1 MAKKPEVNK
10 SQAIRDYFNAN
21 PKAMSPEVVEALA
34 KQGITVNANL
44 VNTVKSKHNKR
55 QKAKKAAKNAA
66 TGQTVAA
73 AKKPE
78 VNKTQAV
85 RDYFKANK
93 NAKNQE
99 VVEALAKQGI
109 TISANYVGNI
119 KASHNKRGQV
129 VKKVVA
135 KGNIGLSEIKAAL
148 TFLKLMG
155 GIKEATE
162 ALAAAKEIREIV

>member
-10 SQAIRDYFNAN
+10 SQAIRDYYTAN
-21 PKAMSPEVVEALA
+21 PKAKSSDVVNALA
-34 KQGITVNANL
+34 KDGITVTANL
-44 VNTVKSKHNKR
+44 VNMVKSKHNKR
-55 QKAKKAAKNAA
+55 HKAKKAA
-66 TGQTVAA
+66 TSQTVAET
-73 AKKPE
+73 KKPE

-85 RDYFKANK
+85 RDYFKANPK
-93 NAKNQE
+93 AKSQE

-135 KGNIGLSEIKAAL
+135 KGNIGLSEIKAA
-148 TFLKLMG
+148 FAFINLMG
-155 GIKEATE
+155 GIEEATE
-162 ALAAAKEIREIV
+162 ALAAAQEIREIV

>member
-10 SQAIRDYFNAN
+10 SQSIRDYFNAN
-21 PKAMSPEVVEALA
+21 PKAKSSEVVDALA
-34 KQGITVNANL
+34 EQGITVTANL
-44 VNTVKSKHNKR
+44 VNMVKSKHNKR
-55 QKAKKAAKNAA
+55 HKAKKAA
-66 TGQTVAA
+66 TSQTVAET
-73 AKKPE
+73 KKPE

-85 RDYFKANK
+85 RDYFKANPK
-93 NAKNQE
+93 AKSQE

-155 GIKEATE
+155 GVKEATE
-162 ALAAAKEIREIV
+162 ALAAAQEIKEIV

>member
-1 MAKKPEVNK
+1 MAKNPEVNK

-21 PKAMSPEVVEALA
+21 PKAKSPEVVEALA
-34 KQGITVNANL
+34 KQGITVSVNF

-55 QKAKKAAKNAA
+55 HKAKKAA
-66 TGQTVAA
+66 TSQTVAET
-73 AKKPE
+73 KKPE

-99 VVEALAKQGI
+99 VVDALAKQGI
-109 TISANYVGNI
+109 TISASYVGNI
-119 KASHNKRGQV
+119 KATHNKRGQV
-129 VKKVVA
+129 VKNVVA

-155 GIKEATE
+155 GVKEATE
-162 ALAAAKEIREIV
+162 ALAAAQEIREIV

>member
-10 SQAIRDYFNAN
+10 SQSIRDYFNAN
-21 PKAMSPEVVEALA
+21 PKAKSSEVVDALA
-34 KQGITVNANL
+34 EQGITVTANL
-44 VNTVKSKHNKR
+44 VNMVKSKHNKR
-55 QKAKKAAKNAA
+55 HKAKKAA
-66 TGQTVAA
+66 TSQTVAET
-73 AKKPE
+73 KKPE

-85 RDYFKANK
+85 RDYFKANPK
-93 NAKNQE
+93 AKSQE

-135 KGNIGLSEIKAAL
+135 KGNIGFSEIKAAL

-155 GIKEATE
+155 GVKEATE
-162 ALAAAKEIREIV
+162 ALAAAQEIKEIV